1 MIQLRDR
8 IVLFVITVASLVL
21 AISVQTTTV
30 QTNGNEVVALVDDS
44 LLHFDAIKSISIQ
57 RDSMLLEFEKKDG
70 AWMQVAPFRLRMD
83 PTSMRAL
90 IESVQGLQ
98 IIGALSE
105 EPSDEVIGVA
115 EGANFIELS
124 DGTRTVRVILG
135 RKTLGGRAYAKIN
148 GGVPVLIGQ
157 SLHRRAIDMDYRL
170 WRDIRLFP
178 DFAIDGERIERN
190 ANGDRLLIERID
202 GRWKMRDPVSARV
215 NQTMLTEWVG
225 TLAAARVGRYVVD
238 EPDDLAMFGLD
249 TPTATFSTTDRKG
262 NVHALW
268 IGGRVSAGS
277 QDRYVMLAGKPVVF
291 RMTMDALSQLFPVPE
306 MFVESMGSAVSK
318 FDVKQVIIRIDDRE
332 TKFSRKIERWVDVQG
347 IQADGAAIESLLR
360 WILETN
366 PLSVAIAPYPR
377 DQEVA
382 TITLVGYDSLPL
394 DTVRIALDESGQW
407 ILENGDNVLRLHPS
421 ESGEAFASF
430 QH

>member
-1 MIQLRDR
+1 ME
-8 IVLFVITVASLVL
+8 
-21 AISVQTTTV
+21 
-30 QTNGNEVVALVDDS
+30 NEVVALVDDS

-170 WRDIRLFP
+170 WRDIRC
-178 DFAIDGERIERN
+178 
-190 ANGDRLLIERID
+190 
-202 GRWKMRDPVSARV
+202 VS
-215 NQTMLTEWVG
+215 
-225 TLAAARVGRYVVD
+225 
-238 EPDDLAMFGLD
+238 
-249 TPTATFSTTDRKG
+249 
-262 NVHALW
+262 
-268 IGGRVSAGS
+268 
-277 QDRYVMLAGKPVVF
+277 
-291 RMTMDALSQLFPVPE
+291 
-306 MFVESMGSAVSK
+306 
-318 FDVKQVIIRIDDRE
+318 
-332 TKFSRKIERWVDVQG
+332 
-347 IQADGAAIESLLR
+347 
-360 WILETN
+360 
-366 PLSVAIAPYPR
+366 
-377 DQEVA
+377 
-382 TITLVGYDSLPL
+382 
-394 DTVRIALDESGQW
+394 
-407 ILENGDNVLRLHPS
+407 
-421 ESGEAFASF
+421 
-430 QH
+430 

>member
-8 IVLFVITVASLVL
+8 IVLFVITVVSLVL

-30 QTNGNEVVALVDDS
+30 QTNGNEVVVLVDES
-44 LLHFDAIKSISIQ
+44 LLHFGAIKSISIQ

-70 AWMQVAPFRLRMD
+70 AWKQVVPFRLRMD
-83 PTSMRAL
+83 PASMRAL

-98 IIGALSE
+98 ILGALSE
-105 EPSDEVIGVA
+105 ESSDEVIGVA

-124 DGTRTVRVILG
+124 DGTRTVRVVLG
-135 RKTLGGRAYAKIN
+135 RKTLGGRAYAKID
-148 GGVPVLIGQ
+148 GGEPVLVGQ

-190 ANGDRLLIERID
+190 ADGDRLLIERID

-215 NQTMLTEWVG
+215 NQAMLTEWVG

-249 TPTATFSTTDRKG
+249 TPAAIFSTTDRKG

-306 MFVESMGSAVSK
+306 MFVDSTGSAVSK

-382 TITLVGYDSLPL
+382 TITLVGYDSVPL

>member
-268 IGGRVSAGS
+268 IDGRVSAGS